1 MTKVECSDCE
11 EEPRAA
17 SAKETK
23 APETQ
28 KNPEPEP
35 DTHVEV
41 EPAPANF
48 TAGIVRGCYSAAR
61 LPSQPQS
68 YPGQSREPRPGTA
81 VRPASLLH
89 LRAHTHS
96 TQYSTQ
102 ISLSSG
108 GDDRGYPP
116 CSSSLLEPELPSS
129 QQLLVLGPL
138 PDRLFPP
145 TGPPPGARPLLLPEA
160 SGFLSSI
167 AGILAAS
174 SG

>member
-68 YPGQSREPRPGTA
+68 YSGQSREPRPGTA

-89 LRAHTHS
+89 LRAHTHTVLS
-96 TQYSTQ
+96 TVLRLVSAAAAMIEATHHA
-102 ISLSSG
+102 
-108 GDDRGYPP
+108 RRR
-116 CSSSLLEPELPSS
+116 CSSLNFLLPSS
-129 QQLLVLGPL
+129 CWYWVHYRT
-138 PDRLFPP
+138 DSFRRR
-145 TGPPPGARPLLLPEA
+145 ALLP
-160 SGFLSSI
+160 GLGLSSCPKPL
-167 AGILAAS
+167 GSSPAS
-174 SG
+174 RAY